1 LSVIRHWAAPF
12 AVMAVTA
19 FALGVLLNASRIGEA
34 GYFAV
39 LMLYS
44 IVCGA
49 YIAYHVDSEDKP
61 KSKRD
66 P

>member
-1 LSVIRHWAAPF
+1 
-12 AVMAVTA
+12 MAVTA